1 MSREFFWFC
10 LSSAPLAVVC
20 LLVLCTFLKSYVQS
34 TAPTHLWFA
43 FASIGFSVWWL
54 GVVGMIF
61 GVMEFERGV
70 ADWWMS
76 CGSGF
81 GLVLLSSVIMFEAGR
96 EWERHRVF
104 PSALSGKLVI
114 RRLR

>member
-1 MSREFFWFC
+1 MYRVLRRRICGLRLLRLGFPFGGLA
-10 LSSAPLAVVC
+10 LS
-20 LLVLCTFLKSYVQS
+20 
-34 TAPTHLWFA
+34 
-43 FASIGFSVWWL
+43 
-54 GVVGMIF
+54 GVIGMIF
-61 GVMEFERGV
+61 GAMEFERSV